1 LTLDAWFLSGN
12 MPNEVNAR
20 EDQFSLARV
29 ASKTGGAVKANSYQ
43 SARQPAE
50 FLGMGTLA

>member
-1 LTLDAWFLSGN
+1 
-12 MPNEVNAR
+12 MPTEMNAK
-20 EDQFSLARV
+20 EKQFSLARV
-29 ASKTGGAVKANSYQ
+29 ASKTGGAVKAKFYQ